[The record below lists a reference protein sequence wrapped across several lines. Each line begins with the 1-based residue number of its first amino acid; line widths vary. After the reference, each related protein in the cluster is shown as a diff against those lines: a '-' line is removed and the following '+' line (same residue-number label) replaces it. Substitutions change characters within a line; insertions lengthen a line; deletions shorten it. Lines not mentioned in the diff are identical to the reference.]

1 LSLKEKQ
8 LINLSPE
15 LVTFLMLG
23 GVFTLVLTG
32 FPIAFVIGS
41 VAFLT
46 GIVVFGPNVA
56 FHIMY
61 TRFYGLSLNYPYLAV
76 PLFTFMGVILQRSG
90 ITKDLYDSLYES
102 LGGLKGGLAI
112 VTVIFGTILAACL
125 GVIAASVTILSLI
138 ALGPMINKGYNKSLA
153 AGTIVAS
160 GTLGILIPPSI
171 MLVVYGPQA
180 GISIGQMFM
189 GAVFPGL
196 ILSFLYV
203 VYIAVICRIKPEFG
217 PAMPA
222 NEITSFSA
230 KKFFRL
236 LKSMVPPVLLIVA
249 VLGTIFAGI
258 APPTE
263 AAAVGS
269 LAAILLALAYRK
281 FSWSLIK
288 NASIETLKV
297 SAFVVMIA
305 ALSYAFVGIFMSA
318 GSGDVV
324 TKLIM
329 SIPGGRWGAF
339 LFIMLIVFLL
349 GMFIEWIGI
358 VFIIVP
364 IFSPILVKLGF
375 NPLWAGLMICI
386 NLQMA
391 FQTPPMAMSI
401 FVLKGTADPALG
413 LTMGDI
419 IKGVIPFI
427 TIIMF
432 TLVLCMIFPEIITW
446 LPGKL
451 IGPTH

>member
-1 LSLKEKQ
+1 MSA
-8 LINLSPE
+8 E

-23 GVFTLVLTG
+23 GVFGLVLTG

-41 VAFLT
+41 VAFIVGILT
-46 GIVVFGPNVA
+46 FGPDIA
-56 FHIMY
+56 YHIMY

-76 PLFTFMGVILQRSG
+76 PLFTFMGVILQHSG

-102 LGGLKGGLAI
+102 LGGLKGGLAV

-125 GVIAASVTILSLI
+125 GVIAASVTILTLI
-138 ALGPMINKGYNKSLA
+138 ALGPMINRGYDKPLA

-171 MLVVYGPQA
+171 MLVVYAPQA
-180 GISIGQMFM
+180 GLSIGQMFM

-196 ILSFLYV
+196 ILSGL
-203 VYIAVICRIKPEFG
+203 YIAYILIRCRINPELG
-217 PAMPA
+217 PAMPED
-222 NEITSFSA
+222 EITKFSVQ
-230 KKFFRL
+230 KMVRL
-236 LKSMVPPVLLIVA
+236 MKSMVPPVLLIVA
-249 VLGTIFAGI
+249 VLGTIFSGI

-269 LAAILLALAYRK
+269 LAAILLALAYKK
-281 FSWSLIK
+281 FSWSLLK
-288 NASIETLKV
+288 HASLETLKV

-305 ALSYAFVGIFMSA
+305 ALCYAFVGVFMSA
-318 GSGDVV
+318 GSGEVV
-324 TKLIM
+324 TNLIL
-329 SIPGGRWGAF
+329 SVPGGRWASF
-339 LFIMLIVFLL
+339 MVIMLIVFLL

-364 IFSPILVKLGF
+364 IFSPILAALGF

-427 TIIMF
+427 AIIMF
-432 TLVLCMIFPEIITW
+432 TLILCMIFPEIITW
-446 LPGKL
+446 LPEKV